1 MRIDLILRTYVSRL
15 LVWMIRRKPG
25 VTCAVTAFVKGWP
38 TIRSVNNG
46 KIIIGDSVTLNSDNR
61 KYHGNLYQRMKLV
74 ADGDMAVLEIGKNT
88 RIHGSCL
95 HARKRISI
103 GCNCLIAGNCQI
115 LDSSGHDVFL
125 DDPSDRIR
133 SKGRSS
139 EVIIEDN
146 VWIGMNSLIL
156 PGAHIKAGAVIG
168 AGSIVRGTVPA
179 GALFVPPDGLVV
191 SQSKS

>member
-1 MRIDLILRTYVSRL
+1 
-15 LVWMIRRKPG
+15 MIRRRPG
-25 VTCAVTAFVKGWP
+25 VSCAPTAFVKGWP

-46 KIIIGDSVTLNSDNR
+46 KIIIGDGVTLNSDNR
-61 KYHGNLYQRMKLV
+61 KYHGNLYQRVKLV
-74 ADGDMAVLEIGKNT
+74 ADGSTAILKIGENT

-95 HARKRISI
+95 HARRRISI
-103 GCNCLIAGNCQI
+103 GRNCLIAGNCQI

-133 SKGRSS
+133 STGKSN

-179 GALFVPPDGLVV
+179 GVLFVSPDGLVV
-191 SQSKS
+191 SRSKS